1 MTAEEKKY
9 CKLYGMLTGVL
20 GVLITLL
27 LVWMALDRKLFFET
41 VGTIRGVTAGAVGGV
56 GFLMIISSAYF
67 FRKNIAKGIEVLKSG
82 TGFLAFALL
91 FNLGY
96 FVYYKLP
103 YDSVPFLG
111 LVALVWFV
119 KWILYRSAR
128 RNFPTYRV

>member
-9 CKLYGMLTGVL
+9 YKLYGALTGVL

-27 LVWMALDRKLFFET
+27 LVWMAMERKRFFET
-41 VGTIRGVTAGAVGGV
+41 VGTIRGVTAGAVGGI
-56 GFLMIISSAYF
+56 GFLMIISSVYF
-67 FRKNIAKGIEVLKSG
+67 FRRNIAKGIEVLKSG
-82 TGFLAFALL
+82 SGFLAFALL

-96 FVYYKLP
+96 FLYYKLP

>member
-9 CKLYGMLTGVL
+9 YKLYGALTGVL

-27 LVWMALDRKLFFET
+27 LVWMAMERKRFFET
-41 VGTIRGVTAGAVGGV
+41 VGTIRGVTAGAVGGI
-56 GFLMIISSAYF
+56 GFLMIISSVYF
-67 FRKNIAKGIEVLKSG
+67 FRRNIAKGIEVLKSG
-82 TGFLAFALL
+82 SGFLAFALL

-96 FVYYKLP
+96 FLYYKLP

-128 RNFPTYRV
+128 RNFPTYPA

>member
-9 CKLYGMLTGVL
+9 CKLFGKLTGVL
-20 GVLITLL
+20 GLLITLL
-27 LVWMALDRKLFFET
+27 LVWIALEQKQFSESM
-41 VGTIRGVTAGAVGGV
+41 GTLSGVNAGAVGGV
-56 GFLMIISSAYF
+56 GFLMIISSVYF

-82 TGFLAFALL
+82 SGFLAFALL

-96 FVYYKLP
+96 FLYYNIP

-128 RNFPTYRV
+128 RNFPTYPA

>member
-9 CKLYGMLTGVL
+9 YKLYGALTGVL

-27 LVWMALDRKLFFET
+27 LVWMAMERKRFFET
-41 VGTIRGVTAGAVGGV
+41 VGTIRGVTAGAVGGI
-56 GFLMIISSAYF
+56 GFLMIISSVYF
-67 FRKNIAKGIEVLKSG
+67 FGRNIAKGIEVLKSG
-82 TGFLAFALL
+82 SGFLAFALL

-96 FVYYKLP
+96 FLYYKLP